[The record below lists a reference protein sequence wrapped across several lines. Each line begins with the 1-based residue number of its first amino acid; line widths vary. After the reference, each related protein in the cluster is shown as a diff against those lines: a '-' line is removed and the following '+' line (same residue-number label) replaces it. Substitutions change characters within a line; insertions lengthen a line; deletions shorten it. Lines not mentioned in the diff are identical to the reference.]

1 MSATIIDFPKP
12 LGPIDTLLAGLDP
25 DDRADAIAAVRAYL
39 QSQPAKHHPPAFVLP
54 PIRLDDLMRDHFG
67 MNDRQTNMAWRGV
80 IRDRE
85 ALGRYSRLLDRQI
98 VLSREIEATLYDM
111 RDMLLRAMW
120 QKYPAAARRI
130 IAGLQ
135 RNDRTSAVDEAG
147 SPR

>member
-1 MSATIIDFPKP
+1 MIGEIIAFQRRAAADDPNVAKP
-12 LGPIDTLLAGLDP
+12 PGEVDTP
-25 DDRADAIAAVRAYL
+25 
-39 QSQPAKHHPPAFVLP
+39 PAERGPPAFVLP

-85 ALGRYSRLLDRQI
+85 ALRRFSGLMDRQH
-98 VLSREIEATLYDM
+98 VLSREIEATLYEM

-135 RNDRTSAVDEAG
+135 TKTIGRCDRS
-147 SPR
+147 

>member
-12 LGPIDTLLAGLDP
+12 LGPIDTLLAGLGP
-25 DDRADAIAAVRAYL
+25 DDRADALAAVRAYL
-39 QSQPAKHHPPAFVLP
+39 QTQPAKHHPPAFVLP
-54 PIRLDDLMRDHFG
+54 PIRLDDLLRDHIG

-85 ALGRYSRLLDRQI
+85 ALRRFSGLMDRQHA
-98 VLSREIEATLYDM
+98 LSREIEATLYEM

-120 QKYPAAARRI
+120 QKYPAATRRI

-135 RNDRTSAVDEAG
+135 GGKR
-147 SPR
+147 P